1 MDTQAAP
8 QLPSLGEMAR
18 MFGKIGLLSFGGPA
32 AQIALMHRLLVDEKR
47 WIGER
52 RFLHALN
59 YCMLLPGPEAQQLA
73 TYVGWLMH
81 GTRGGLVAGL
91 LFIVPGAL
99 VMLALSMLYAA
110 YAEIPLIA
118 GVFYGVKCAVLAI
131 VVQALL
137 RVAGRALKT
146 TLLRALAG
154 AAFLALFLFGLPFPL
169 VILAAGLAG
178 FLAWRLAPQ
187 AIAGG
192 GGHKA
197 HAGSPEY
204 GLIDALIDGGQL
216 THIAASPRSFW
227 LRLMAWTALWLAPAA
242 LILMLSGAHDV
253 FADLG
258 LFFSKMAVVT
268 FGGAYAVLSYVAQEA
283 VQTYHWLTAP
293 EMVDGLGLAE
303 TTPGPLILV
312 LQFVGFLAAFRAETG
327 LDPLLAGVL
336 GAAVTL
342 WATFVP
348 SFLFIFVGAPYAE
361 ALRTRPG
368 LSAALAAITAAVVG
382 VIANLAVWFALHVLF
397 RRVGHVDAWGLH
409 MAWPDWA
416 LIDPIAC
423 ALALAALLLS
433 GRIGVAT
440 LVALFAAAG
449 LALAAAG
456 VTGATGLLP

>member
-1 MDTQAAP
+1 MDAQATP
-8 QLPSLGEMAR
+8 QLPSLGEMTR
-18 MFGKIGLLSFGGPA
+18 IFGKVGLLSFGGPA

-81 GTRGGLVAGL
+81 GTKGGLIAGL

-110 YAEIPLIA
+110 YAEIPLIV
-118 GVFYGVKCAVLAI
+118 GVFYGIKCAVLAI

-146 TLLRALAG
+146 TLLRAIALI
-154 AAFLALFLFGLPFPL
+154 AFLALFLFGLPFPL
-169 VILAAGLAG
+169 VILAAGIAG
-178 FLAWRLAPQ
+178 FVASRVAPQ

-192 GGHKA
+192 AGHKA

-204 GLIDALIDGGQL
+204 GLIDALIDNGHL
-216 THIAASPRSFW
+216 THIAASHRVFW
-227 LRLMAWTALWLAPAA
+227 LRLTAWTALWLAPVAIILAA
-242 LILMLSGAHDV
+242 LGPHDV

-283 VQTYHWLTAP
+283 VQTYRWLTAP

-312 LQFVGFLAAFRAETG
+312 LQFVGFLAAFRAATG
-327 LDPLLAGVL
+327 LDPLLAGVF
-336 GAAVTL
+336 GATVTL

-361 ALRTRPG
+361 ALRQRPG
-368 LSAALAAITAAVVG
+368 LSAALTAITAAVVG
-382 VIANLAVWFALHVLF
+382 VIANLALWFALHVLF
-397 RRVGHVDAWGLH
+397 GRVGHVESAGLH

-416 LIDPIAC
+416 SLDLVAC
-423 ALALAALLLS
+423 ALAAAAMVLALRNLL
-433 GRIGVAT
+433 GVAT
-440 LVALFAAAG
+440 LVALFGAAG
-449 LALAAAG
+449 LALSALHL
-456 VTGATGLLP
+456 V